1 MIAKIKDPKPA
12 VHQNIQLI
20 AAEQAEPEPRVNSMT
35 RSGVSTSR
43 TSQETKKNIGQ
54 EWVHRAPSKAIPLDL
69 QKNKE
74 TFHEAKASFD
84 EPTQSG
90 SQVPSSRGV
99 PQQAPCGNSPEQ
111 IPQATTSGRCDEDE
125 SIGSVQS
132 FLHSCLK
139 LLRNDKAVGELQR
152 IIYQC

>member
-1 MIAKIKDPKPA
+1 M
-12 VHQNIQLI
+12 
-20 AAEQAEPEPRVNSMT
+20 R
-35 RSGVSTSR
+35 
-43 TSQETKKNIGQ
+43 
-54 EWVHRAPSKAIPLDL
+54 RAPSKATSLDL

-84 EPTQSG
+84 EPMQSG

-99 PQQAPCGNSPEQ
+99 PKQAPCGDSPEQ

-132 FLHSCLK
+132 FLRSCLK
-139 LLRNDKAVGELQR
+139 LVRNERAIRELQR
-152 IIYQC
+152 IIDQCQQPSLLSSAQRAIHTITGQTRTGREMKLTA